1 MNQPQSRIVL
11 TAELI
16 QAFYNEDYPIN
27 RHHTNDKSVHGM
39 YLNDILDE
47 TDDWWEQCHC
57 FIQILFPNPT
67 PSKMNPD
74 APIIEDFSVF
84 DGVYRYPICL
94 TVNRFLSFLGLG
106 FIDRSC
112 SSINYNRVAEWF
124 RPDNHNILRV
134 TRLLIFL
141 KGVGM
146 IAEMKEL
153 KIFLAG
159 FQHHM
164 TDVELRNRMAY
175 TMTIW
180 QNV

>member
-1 MNQPQSRIVL
+1 MNRPQSRIVL
-11 TAELI
+11 TKELVED
-16 QAFYNEDYPIN
+16 FYNDGRLLDY
-27 RHHTNDKSVHGM
+27 RYTNDNNVWGM
-39 YLNDILDE
+39 HLSDFMSAPDQ
-47 TDDWWEQCHC
+47 WWEHCHC

-74 APIIEDFSVF
+74 APVIEDFSVF
-84 DGVYRYPICL
+84 NGVFYFNVCL
-94 TVNRFLSFLGLG
+94 AVNRFMKFLGIGVLTSTYTDY
-106 FIDRSC
+106 DR
-112 SSINYNRVAEWF
+112 IGEWF

-146 IAEMKEL
+146 IAELNALKEFL
-153 KIFLAG
+153 KEYHSNIKGVTF
-159 FQHHM
+159 
-164 TDVELRNRMAY
+164 RNSMNY